1 MSSLGLT
8 EVIRVPIVDA
18 VSGLTLEQRIEDACD
33 VHFAAGL
40 SLAASTTVGG
50 DIILIFQT
58 K

>member
-1 MSSLGLT
+1 MSALT
-8 EVIRVPIVDA
+8 EIIRVPIVDA
-18 VSGLTLEQRIEDACD
+18 GSLTLEQRIENACD

-40 SLAASTTVGG
+40 NLAAALTVGA